1 MVFLTNNI
9 TTKIRITITITSFES
24 QSYSGSLIRETKSK
38 KMMNDMSFETEDTG
52 EKQQTSPTYSIQ
64 SKIETKVT
72 LVKCENSHHS
82 ANPAPQ

>member
-1 MVFLTNNI
+1 M
-9 TTKIRITITITSFES
+9 
-24 QSYSGSLIRETKSK
+24 SLEI
-38 KMMNDMSFETEDTG
+38 EDTG

>member
-1 MVFLTNNI
+1 LSLRVIQALL
-9 TTKIRITITITSFES
+9 
-24 QSYSGSLIRETKSK
+24 SGRLKVK
-38 KMMNDMSFETEDTG
+38 KMMNDMSLEREDTG